1 MLCLDLAWRHHKP
14 RQKPAHLWHESP
26 YEPMVVFPKAY
37 YLPGKVYAHKERELP
52 PTMVT
57 TVKEPVLEIENI
69 SDPFIGMR

>member
-1 MLCLDLAWRHHKP
+1 MLTTNLYPLGA
-14 RQKPAHLWHESP
+14 STGSFI
-26 YEPMVVFPKAY
+26 V
-37 YLPGKVYAHKERELP
+37 GKGDVGRSSFQVLLSNKERELP

>member
-1 MLCLDLAWRHHKP
+1 MVLLFAGPEREKVDYSLAK
-14 RQKPAHLWHESP
+14 
-26 YEPMVVFPKAY
+26 
-37 YLPGKVYAHKERELP
+37 GKVDYSLAGCASELP